1 MREYLFKGKRL
12 DNGEWIEGDLS
23 QDRDLGKAYIHG
35 YDYYTDECG
44 LQREPFEFEVGPE
57 TVGQFTGGVEFSRNE
72 EDETLGRNIFEGD
85 IVQISSGYSKSTGNF
100 LIIWN
105 DEISGYSWK
114 HLSGKQ
120 KFFDEEIVGMKIIGN
135 RWDNPELLEGV
146 G

>member
-44 LQREPFEFEVGPE
+44 LQREPFEFEVDPE
-57 TVGQFTGGVEFSRNE
+57 TVGPFTGATDAVG
-72 EDETLGRNIFEGD
+72 TKIFDGD
-85 IVQISSGYSKSTGNF
+85 IIWDGDWECVGEIQWTEDYLSWMVVMAGGEIEWFQEFVSTKSKKAGSSK
-100 LIIWN
+100 
-105 DEISGYSWK
+105 
-114 HLSGKQ
+114 
-120 KFFDEEIVGMKIIGN
+120 VIGN

-146 G
+146 